1 MSFFGSLFSSKPKE
15 PDYPV
20 VYDFSVVETDIH
32 SHLIPGIDD
41 GVKTIEESLEMLRGF
56 ESLGFK
62 KIVTTPH
69 IMSDYFKNTPEIIL
83 SGLEKLRAA
92 VKNEGINITVE
103 AAAEYYLDEKF
114 LEKLKSKEVLY
125 IGDKYL
131 LFEISYINPPDNL
144 LSVIFDINVNG
155 YKPLLAHPER
165 YNFWSAKLDE
175 YKKIKE
181 SGALFQLNVN
191 SLTGYYGVA
200 SKKTAEWLIDENMID
215 FIGSDLHGSRHMES
229 LQRVVNEKYFR
240 KLMAQGVKNNIFS

>member
-1 MSFFGSLFSSKPKE
+1 MSFFGSLFSGKPKK
-15 PDYPV
+15 PDYPAV
-20 VYDFSVVETDIH
+20 SDFSAVVTDIH

-41 GVKTIEESLEMLRGF
+41 GVKTIEESLEMIRGF
-56 ESLGFK
+56 ESLGYK
-62 KIVTTPH
+62 KVVTTPH
-69 IMSDYFKNTPEIIL
+69 IMSDYFRNTPQIIL
-83 SGLEKLRAA
+83 AGLDNLKAA
-92 VKNEGINITVE
+92 VRKEGINIIVE

-114 LEKLKSKEVLY
+114 LEKLKSKEMLY

-144 LSVIFDINVNG
+144 HGVIFDIIVNG

-175 YKKIKE
+175 YKKLKE
-181 SGALFQLNVN
+181 TGALFQLNIN

-215 FIGSDLHGSRHMES
+215 FIGSDLHGARHMES
-229 LQRVVNEKYFR
+229 LHKVINEKHFR
-240 KLMAQGVKNNIFS
+240 KLMAQGVKNNTLI